1 MESPHLNKTVTTDE
15 ERPDDNYNFSQ
26 PTTILLT
33 LVVIYIICTAIW
45 FIHSR
50 YCSANRKGPTF
61 LSALRQRLA
70 LWKGSLFRNNRNSHY
85 NYDNLPSHYDLDE
98 REYKSW
104 SVTDVASWSRSKL
117 AVTQLQSNGNHH
129 YNNSPYFRRNN
140 TSTTQYHES
149 NHEYDMIIQQAIY
162 ALMQQQIDGASLD
175 YITLEY
181 LSRWMPFGTAVRLMS
196 QYDALITT
204 YSSQEG
210 NNQENN
216 TGWLSEDLPSWYSD
230 NQLHQERNNH
240 HDVEAPD
247 ALNSE
252 HVQRLMKDR
261 FGLTLP
267 ALRTEEKLPSDTKV
281 ASALEMT
288 SRATPIRV
296 TQTKKPAVNNS
307 TNLDDILKSMPPHI
321 RAVAERRSDLVADLL
336 ASRQQQQQPLIPI
349 HEEHLTGE
357 SEEEADLDSESASLL
372 RRRLR

>member
-1 MESPHLNKTVTTDE
+1 M
-15 ERPDDNYNFSQ
+15 
-26 PTTILLT
+26 
-33 LVVIYIICTAIW
+33 
-45 FIHSR
+45 
-50 YCSANRKGPTF
+50 
-61 LSALRQRLA
+61 
-70 LWKGSLFRNNRNSHY
+70 
-85 NYDNLPSHYDLDE
+85 
-98 REYKSW
+98 
-104 SVTDVASWSRSKL
+104 
-117 AVTQLQSNGNHH
+117 
-129 YNNSPYFRRNN
+129 
-140 TSTTQYHES
+140 
-149 NHEYDMIIQQAIY
+149 MMQQAIY

-196 QYDALITT
+196 QYDALVTT